1 LNLYDPILN
10 PDISKQLY
18 ASQLYPR
25 LRPQNLGYW
34 SQLQTSRLGLYP
46 LSSLNGLI
54 QQFNPVDN
62 SFIGKL
68 YNDLRNIRNGPVIV
82 FVESKEEPTKLDAIL
97 TQQGLEALGEYSLR
111 LVARDIWVQIQSRA
125 NVCILNQ
132 IPGVDER
139 INVQNEGSR

>member
-1 LNLYDPILN
+1 M
-10 PDISKQLY
+10 
-18 ASQLYPR
+18 
-25 LRPQNLGYW
+25 
-34 SQLQTSRLGLYP
+34 
-46 LSSLNGLI
+46 
-54 QQFNPVDN
+54 
-62 SFIGKL
+62 
-68 YNDLRNIRNGPVIV
+68 
-82 FVESKEEPTKLDAIL
+82 ESKEEPTKLDAIL